1 MTEFRASCDG
11 PTPDSALASILA
23 DWRLGDW
30 AATRRAR
37 TRLPKRCRTPSQRS
51 PRHLDPL
58 RRRPPTSKRSRRHR
72 LRLRHG
78 RESSPHVRPTRP
90 RPRPHR
96 PHRPRRDRQPPP
108 QLLLPPRR
116 LPGEAKHAPH
126 RQVRRCRP
134 QARNASRQ
142 GVCARLPCFD
152 WHKPKSCSMSSNT
165 NSQRRIDRAGN
176 REVSGVNTF
185 RVPKEPAATWRR

>member
-37 TRLPKRCRTPSQRS
+37 TRSPKRCRTPSQRS

-78 RESSPHVRPTRP
+78 REKQPACSANKASTSYTGLTAINEVAN
-90 RPRPHR
+90 
-96 PHRPRRDRQPPP
+96 RRRN
-108 QLLLPPRR
+108 LLPPRR
-116 LPGEAKHAPH
+116 LPGEAEHASH
-126 RQVRRCRP
+126 REVRRGWP
-134 QARNASRQ
+134 QTRCATRQ
-142 GVCARLPCFD
+142 GVRPRLPCVD
-152 WHKPKSCSMSSNT
+152 RDKPE
-165 NSQRRIDRAGN
+165 AVG
-176 REVSGVNTF
+176 
-185 RVPKEPAATWRR
+185 RV